1 MKNAL
6 IFAGLVTLS
15 VLYLFE
21 VDFSNISWM
30 NVAAFFIIALTLIP
44 LLSKIVS
51 GIVRKSRGNSKKKAD
66 ADQSAS
72 D

>member
-44 LLSKIVS
+44 LLWKIVS

>member
-44 LLSKIVS
+44 LLWKIVL